1 MYNKQRL
8 TDCMRHA
15 CVVTLA
21 LTGASSLLP
30 QSAVAQ
36 PTATTQEVTLN
47 LVVPC
52 ANGGS
57 GEIVTISGTLHLL
70 IPPNASE
77 ALHGNWSNARG
88 VGLTTGDVY
97 VLAGSP
103 SNLVP
108 AAGGDYLT
116 NITLVGTGPNAV
128 KFTITR
134 IGPLFQP
141 PTEVLQVHCR

>member
-8 TDCMRHA
+8 ADCARRA
-15 CVVTLA
+15 CAITLVSMGA
-21 LTGASSLLP
+21 LLLLP
-30 QSAVAQ
+30 QSVVSQ
-36 PTATTQEVTLN
+36 PTATTQEVSLIII
-47 LVVPC
+47 VPC
-52 ANGGS
+52 ANGGA

-70 IPPNASE
+70 IPPDASE

-88 VGLTTGDVY
+88 IGLTTGDVY

-108 AAGGDYLT
+108 AADGEFLT
-116 NITLVGTGPNAV
+116 NITLVATGPNGV

-141 PTEVLQVHCR
+141 PTEVLQAHCS